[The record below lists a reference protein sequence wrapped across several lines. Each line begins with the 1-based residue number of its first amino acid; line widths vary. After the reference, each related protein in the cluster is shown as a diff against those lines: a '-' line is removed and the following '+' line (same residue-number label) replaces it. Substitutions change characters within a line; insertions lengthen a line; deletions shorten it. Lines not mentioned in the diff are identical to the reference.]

1 MMNHAVARRYARALF
16 ELAQEKGL
24 LDQVNRELELVVSMY
39 ETDSYLRAFM
49 NDQRISPSQ
58 KRKVL
63 ASVLE
68 GKVSPLVLHFL
79 YVVVQKRR
87 EPHLPSMYRAFQD
100 LANEAMGVV
109 EVEVRSAVPLA
120 EETAR
125 NLEAK
130 LTTKLGK
137 RVKLRTQVAPELIGG
152 LAVRVGDTLM
162 DGSVRTRLRRMHERL
177 ISAQSNVIEG

>member
-1 MMNHAVARRYARALF
+1 MISHAVARRYARALF

-24 LDQVNRELELVVSMY
+24 LDQVSRELELVVQMFEANSFV
-39 ETDSYLRAFM
+39 RAFL

-58 KRKVL
+58 KRAVL
-63 ASVLE
+63 TDVFE
-68 GKVSPLVLHFL
+68 GKISPLVLHFL

-87 EPHLPSMYRAFQD
+87 EPYLPAMYRAFQD
-100 LANEAMGVV
+100 LANEAMGIV

-130 LTTKLGK
+130 LSAKLGK

-162 DGSVRTRLRRMHERL
+162 DGSVRTRLRRLHERL
-177 ISAQSNVIEG
+177 VSAQSNVSEG